1 MKKSMLWILVGMFS
15 LSVAACQQ
23 KEEAVSEQG
32 VGERGNDSA
41 VTAVVQHEAAEAPQ
55 LQQAPVDEV
64 PPALAQAP
72 VSVVTVS
79 GTNDKVEVVKISKT
93 QVEDPPSDLGYD
105 TDDAVRA
112 DIPVEVP
119 PALAPKN
126 PKDLP
131 EVQVDTDHLL
141 KPENHG
147 SAQGRGEA

>member
-32 VGERGNDSA
+32 LGEQGNDSA

-55 LQQAPVDEV
+55 LQQVPVNEM
-64 PPALAQAP
+64 PPSLTQAP
-72 VSVVTVS
+72 ASGVAVSVTQ
-79 GTNDKVEVVKISKT
+79 DKVEVVKISKT
-93 QVEDPPSDLGYD
+93 QVEDPPSNLGD
-105 TDDAVRA
+105 EADDAVRA
-112 DIPVEVP
+112 NTSVEVP

-147 SAQGRGEA
+147 SAQGRGEF